1 MVASRPCNV
10 ANSTGSAMLRPLRM
24 LAIYLRSAPVDRAT
38 FQWYIFAVLRHK
50 LSTRSA
56 EVRCV
61 SQQIWSEVSEVCE
74 RLMDPQALRVWLLP
88 SRLLFSFFLMS
99 LHLFGS
105 LNCGLGWCILCII
118 MLASWVAPWIAA
130 SSESIYRDSMWL
142 LPSRLLF
149 FFFFFFFLL
158 SVVSLTCGLGWC
170 ILCIIIYGSWVATAF
185 SVFSAFSV
193 LGSWVAALSE
203 SIYCDPM
210 KSVDAPPDS
219 GGTGTRTNQMP
230 LPGGYSSLPW
240 ASDIASWL
248 SNESMSFLS
257 FL

>member
-1 MVASRPCNV
+1 MVH
-10 ANSTGSAMLRPLRM
+10 
-24 LAIYLRSAPVDRAT
+24 LRSAPVDRAT

-74 RLMDPQALRVWLLP
+74 RLMDPQSFRV
-88 SRLLFSFFLMS
+88 
-99 LHLFGS
+99 
-105 LNCGLGWCILCII
+105 
-118 MLASWVAPWIAA
+118 
-130 SSESIYRDSMWL
+130 WL

-149 FFFFFFFLL
+149 FFFFFLL
-158 SVVSLTCGLGWC
+158 SVGSLTCGLGWC
-170 ILCIIIYGSWVATAF
+170 ILCIIKYGSWVATAF

>member
-1 MVASRPCNV
+1 
-10 ANSTGSAMLRPLRM
+10 MLRSGTSSQCYIFAVLH
-24 LAIYLRSAPVDRAT
+24 LRSAPVDRAT

-130 SSESIYRDSMWL
+130 SSESIYRD
-142 LPSRLLF
+142 
-149 FFFFFFFLL
+149 
-158 SVVSLTCGLGWC
+158 
-170 ILCIIIYGSWVATAF
+170 
-185 SVFSAFSV
+185 
-193 LGSWVAALSE
+193 
-203 SIYCDPM
+203 PM

-219 GGTGTRTNQMP
+219 DVAGTRKNQRP
-230 LPGGYSSLPW
+230 LGDGS
-240 ASDIASWL
+240 
-248 SNESMSFLS
+248 
-257 FL
+257 

>member
-1 MVASRPCNV
+1 M
-10 ANSTGSAMLRPLRM
+10 SAGRRDLFAVLHWTEPQLRSAPQWYIFAVLHLRSGTSSQCSSGQSHIPVVH
-24 LAIYLRSAPVDRAT
+24 LRSAPQWCIFAVVHLRSAPVDRAT

-74 RLMDPQALRVWLLP
+74 RLMDPQSFRVWLLP
-88 SRLLFSFFLMS
+88 SRLLFF
-99 LHLFGS
+99 
-105 LNCGLGWCILCII
+105 
-118 MLASWVAPWIAA
+118 
-130 SSESIYRDSMWL
+130 
-142 LPSRLLF
+142 F

>member
-1 MVASRPCNV
+1 M
-10 ANSTGSAMLRPLRM
+10 SAGRRDLFAVLHWTEPQLRSAPQWYIFAVLHLRSGTSSQCSSGQSHIPVVH
-24 LAIYLRSAPVDRAT
+24 LRSAPQWCIFAVVHLRSAPVDRAT

-74 RLMDPQALRVWLLP
+74 RLMDPQSFRVWLLP
-88 SRLLFSFFLMS
+88 SRLL
-99 LHLFGS
+99 
-105 LNCGLGWCILCII
+105 
-118 MLASWVAPWIAA
+118 
-130 SSESIYRDSMWL
+130 
-142 LPSRLLF
+142 
-149 FFFFFFFLL
+149 FFFFFFLL

>member
-1 MVASRPCNV
+1 MLQWTEPQLR
-10 ANSTGSAMLRPLRM
+10 SAPQWYIFAVLHLRSGTSSQCSSGQSHFPVVHLRS
-24 LAIYLRSAPVDRAT
+24 APQWCIFAVVHLRSAPVDRAT

-74 RLMDPQALRVWLLP
+74 RLMDPQSFRV
-88 SRLLFSFFLMS
+88 
-99 LHLFGS
+99 
-105 LNCGLGWCILCII
+105 
-118 MLASWVAPWIAA
+118 
-130 SSESIYRDSMWL
+130 WL

>member
-1 MVASRPCNV
+1 MSAGRRDLFAVLHWTEPQLRSAPQWYIF
-10 ANSTGSAMLRPLRM
+10 AMLHLRSGTSSQCSSGQSHIPVVH
-24 LAIYLRSAPVDRAT
+24 LRSAPQWCIFAVVHLRSAPVDRAT

-74 RLMDPQALRVWLLP
+74 RLMDPQSFRV
-88 SRLLFSFFLMS
+88 
-99 LHLFGS
+99 
-105 LNCGLGWCILCII
+105 
-118 MLASWVAPWIAA
+118 
-130 SSESIYRDSMWL
+130 WL

-149 FFFFFFFLL
+149 FFFFFLL
-158 SVVSLTCGLGWC
+158 SVGSLTCGLGWC